1 MLQSMTGFGKS
12 NGLYQ
17 SKKVSIEIRS
27 LNSKGL
33 DLNLRIPSAYRE
45 LESEL
50 RKLLG
55 EQLDRGK
62 IDFGIYIESQADQ
75 SNGLI
80 NKELATL
87 YYQELKKLNESWS
100 EAPVDYLSLVLRL
113 PEVLNQQAPEV
124 SDEEKK
130 FIMDLALSAC
140 EKLTQFRA
148 QEGEALQADFTEKIE
163 SIRNGIQEIRVFE
176 PERIQVIRERIS
188 KALTDLSDIR
198 IDENRLEQEMIF
210 YLEKLDVS
218 EEKMRLT
225 NHLDYF
231 LNTMVIPRN
240 GKKLGFICQE
250 MGREINTLGSKC
262 NHAEIQKRVVDMKDN
277 LEKMKEQI
285 LNTL

>member
-33 DLNLRIPSAYRE
+33 DLNLRIPSVYRE

-80 NKELATL
+80 NTELASL

-100 EAPVDYLSLVLRL
+100 EAPIDYLSLVLKL

-124 SDEEKK
+124 SDEEKE
-130 FIMDLALSAC
+130 FIMKLALSAC

-148 QEGEALQADFTEKIE
+148 QEGQALHVDFTEKIE

-188 KALTDLSDIR
+188 KALSDLSDVR

>member
-33 DLNLRIPSAYRE
+33 DLNVKIPTSYRE
-45 LESEL
+45 LESEI

-62 IDFGIYIESQADQ
+62 IDFGIYIESQSDQ

-80 NKELATL
+80 NTELATL
-87 YYQELKKLNESWS
+87 YYQELKKLNESWA

-113 PEVLNQQAPEV
+113 PDVLNQQAPEV

-140 EKLTQFRA
+140 QKLTQFRA
-148 QEGEALQADFTEKIE
+148 QEGEALHADFTEKIE

-188 KALTDLSDIR
+188 KALSDLSDVR
-198 IDENRLEQEMIF
+198 IDENRLEQEMIY

>member
-1 MLQSMTGFGKS
+1 
-12 NGLYQ
+12 
-17 SKKVSIEIRS
+17 
-27 LNSKGL
+27 
-33 DLNLRIPSAYRE
+33 
-45 LESEL
+45 
-50 RKLLG
+50 
-55 EQLDRGK
+55 
-62 IDFGIYIESQADQ
+62 
-75 SNGLI
+75 
-80 NKELATL
+80 
-87 YYQELKKLNESWS
+87 LK
-100 EAPVDYLSLVLRL
+100 L

-124 SDEEKK
+124 SDEEKE
-130 FIMDLALSAC
+130 FIMKLALSAC
-140 EKLTQFRA
+140 EKLNQFRA
-148 QEGEALQADFTEKIE
+148 QEGAALHADFTEKIE

-188 KALTDLSDIR
+188 KALTDLSDVR

>member
-80 NKELATL
+80 NTELATL

-148 QEGEALQADFTEKIE
+148 QEGEALHADFTEKIE

-188 KALTDLSDIR
+188 KALTDLLDVR

>member
-80 NKELATL
+80 NTELATL

-140 EKLTQFRA
+140 DKLTQFRA
-148 QEGEALQADFTEKIE
+148 QEGEALHADFTEKIE
-163 SIRNGIQEIRVFE
+163 SIRNGIQDIRVFE

-188 KALTDLSDIR
+188 KALSDLSDVR

>member
-80 NKELATL
+80 NSELATL

-148 QEGEALQADFTEKIE
+148 QEGEALHADFTEKIE
-163 SIRNGIQEIRVFE
+163 SIRNGIQEIQVFE

-188 KALTDLSDIR
+188 KALSDLSDVR

>member
-45 LESEL
+45 LEPEL

-80 NKELATL
+80 NTELATL

-148 QEGEALQADFTEKIE
+148 QEGEALHADFTEKIE
-163 SIRNGIQEIRVFE
+163 SIRNGIQDIRVFE

-188 KALTDLSDIR
+188 KALSDLSDVR